1 MVKRGRAN
9 CFICKDK
16 DATATGNTKNEML
29 ARLRDFGIKV
39 VELPDGNVKV
49 FVEGKCHDYST
60 YLKFCN
66 ACGVKGPAMGELSE
80 SQLAAI
86 KKAKREPLGV
96 HALYQTPALPARP
109 AHTWA
114 PGSLPSAPKFEIS
127 VDVVATRAREE
138 SPAVDLPP
146 VDPPPVDPPQAN
158 AWQLELCRPPP
169 IFTIEELT
177 QHFLAD
183 DSPSPS
189 AVRVRCSPQAVCDL
203 ADILDSETFTVSPET
218 LKLLNELPDG
228 VNCWFNVT
236 PSPK

>member
-49 FVEGKCHDYST
+49 FVEGKWHDYST

-127 VDVVATRAREE
+127 VDVVATRAR
-138 SPAVDLPP
+138 S
-146 VDPPPVDPPQAN
+146 
-158 AWQLELCRPPP
+158 RR
-169 IFTIEELT
+169 
-177 QHFLAD
+177 
-183 DSPSPS
+183 PSPCHPSTRHLSTRRRRTRGSSSS
-189 AVRVRCSPQAVCDL
+189 AGHHPFSRSRS
-203 ADILDSETFTVSPET
+203 SRSTFLQMT
-218 LKLLNELPDG
+218 LHRHQP
-228 VNCWFNVT
+228 
-236 PSPK
+236 